1 MFFFSYISLYLY
13 VIFDNKKTIYRFLK
27 IKSPFK
33 VENNFAQFNS
43 YYCRTAVRAFAL
55 IETRENGSRTKGE
68 ISKIALY
75 GDCLSRVL
83 FRGNWNR
90 YLSRYWLTQTVS
102 LIVIFLLYHHSWLNN
117 TVSSDWAGVKF
128 PLSFE
133 REIVKWLFSMSNKF
147 LVWNPFPKKW
157 NFSILKNT
165 HTLFLFFFL

>member
-1 MFFFSYISLYLY
+1 MSPYIFTLFLIIKKQYIVSWRLNLLS
-13 VIFDNKKTIYRFLK
+13 KLKTILPNLTL
-27 IKSPFK
+27 II
-33 VENNFAQFNS
+33 VEPQ
-43 YYCRTAVRAFAL
+43 CVL

-133 REIVKWLFSMSNKF
+133 REIVKWLFPMSNKF

-165 HTLFLFFFL
+165 HTLFLFFL